1 MRMQTQTAVIEAG
14 RVFAPKSAPW
24 LADFQDEVTK
34 FPAAKH
40 DDQVDSLSQF
50 LKHATTQRPPPMVPM
65 VW

>member
-1 MRMQTQTAVIEAG
+1 MFV
-14 RVFAPKSAPW
+14 PKSAPW

-50 LKHATTQRPPPMVPM
+50 LWWCQRRERNMM
-65 VW
+65 RMFKLKGL